1 MPRPLYITLSEVKA
15 KLPADLVL
23 EALDDNAD
31 GQIDSPVWD
40 SIAEAACNEVDASVG
55 QRYTTPFAALPDTP
69 VLIRTAALLFV
80 CEMLYLRRGKGDKDT
95 NPFLARADAMR
106 QKLDL
111 VADGKQPLTP
121 TTERPRQSVSVIT
134 EPARTSSAAGHLAT

>member
-1 MPRPLYITLSEVKA
+1 MARPLYITLDEVAA
-15 KLPADLVL
+15 KLPAALVL

-31 GQIDSPVWD
+31 GQIDQPVWAK
-40 SIAEAACNEVDASVG
+40 IAAAACDEVDASVG

-69 VLIRTAALLFV
+69 ALIRSAALLFV

-95 NPFLARADAMR
+95 NPFLSRADAMR

-111 VADGKQPLTP
+111 IADGKQPLTP
-121 TTERPRQSVSVIT
+121 TAERPRQSVSVIT
-134 EPARTSSAAGHLAT
+134 EPARTSSASGNLAT